1 MEDFA
6 KLLGMIVFFAL
17 MVFGLGLLF
26 AFPTMWL
33 INGLFAPAFI
43 AGIFGTAKISVWTA
57 WGVNILTFGLVGKR
71 NCNGK

>member
-1 MEDFA
+1 MTYFA

-17 MVFGLGLLF
+17 VVFGLGLF

-43 AGIFGTAKISVWTA
+43 ASIFGTAKISVWTA
-57 WGVNILTFGLVGKR
+57 WGVNILTRLLLHSYK
-71 NCNGK
+71 KSK